1 MKTSRIGI
9 LLLIASLAWPLL
21 TVAQDESAEEQKR
34 LDREHIQKDLEAAR
48 QELADA
54 SRRFAELS
62 RQLASEAGS
71 LAKEQVIALREMRM
85 SRPIIGVVMAEG
97 EDGDVTLAG
106 VTPGGPADRAGLKS
120 GDTLV
125 SVNGTDI
132 AGVDAAER
140 LANARALIGE
150 LEEGDT
156 VELGYAREGKR
167 ASVALEAEKMDRLMI
182 WAPEAG
188 SLEPLRRITE
198 HFNLENLRLDE
209 DGVAPEIDIE
219 RIVIDARDC
228 EGENADCDRHRV
240 FRAMR
245 WSGLNLA
252 SVDTDLGRY
261 FGVDRG
267 ALVLNP
273 GRALDSLRAG
283 DVILEIQ
290 GEPVDGPRA
299 VMKALRTLTGGSTAT
314 LEIQRDQRVQTL
326 ELTVPETA
334 ALRFIEAPRA
344 PSPPEPPKPPKAP
357 RPPPGAPI

>member
-1 MKTSRIGI
+1 MKLSRIAI
-9 LLLIASLAWPLL
+9 VLLIASLGWPLPTL
-21 TVAQDESAEEQKR
+21 AQDETTEEQTR
-34 LDREHIQKDLEAAR
+34 LDREHLRKDLEAAR
-48 QELADA
+48 GELVEV

-62 RQLASEAGS
+62 RQLAGEAGN
-71 LAKEQVIALREMRM
+71 LAREQVIALREMRM

-97 EDGDVTLAG
+97 EDGNVTLAG

-125 SVNGTDI
+125 SVNGTNI
-132 AGVDAAER
+132 EGVDATER

-156 VELGYAREGKR
+156 VELGYTRENQR
-167 ASVALEAEKMDRLMI
+167 ASVALKAEKMDRLMV

-198 HFNLENLRLDE
+198 HFNLENLRLNE
-209 DGVAPEIDIE
+209 DGMAPEIDIE
-219 RIVIDARDC
+219 RIVVDGRDC
-228 EGENADCDRHRV
+228 DGANPDCDRHRV

-252 SVDTDLGRY
+252 SVDADLGAY
-261 FGVDRG
+261 FGVERG

-283 DVILEIQ
+283 DVILAIQ
-290 GEPVDGPRA
+290 GEPVDSPRE
-299 VMKALRTLTGGSTAT
+299 VMQALRQLPSGSTAT
-314 LEIQRDQRVQTL
+314 LEIQRDQRTQTL
-326 ELTVPETA
+326 DLTVPETA
-334 ALRFIEAPRA
+334 ALRFIEAPRPPA
-344 PSPPEPPKPPKAP
+344 PPAPPEPPKAP
-357 RPPPGAPI
+357 RPPPGAPL